1 MNFGPRRVKKFTQVF
16 NVFLH
21 SNRLQLLTPFDKWD
35 GKDHED
41 MTILLKVGLKKV
53 KAKYH

>member
-1 MNFGPRRVKKFTQVF
+1 MNFDPQRVRKFTQVF

-53 KAKYH
+53 KAKYY